1 MPPRRGPDPAAER
14 LDSLYQVPLAEFVK
28 ARNTL
33 AAALKREG
41 HLEASDRVKT
51 LSKPGPGAWALNQ
64 VYWRERALFD
74 RMIRAGD
81 ALRRLQEQMLAGR
94 AASLREVM
102 AERQAAVHDVVE
114 RAAEFLR
121 EDGNAVTAATR
132 QRLATSADAMASYGS
147 ASPSYVPGQLA
158 DDIEAPG
165 FAALASLG
173 GPGLRLVHGARA
185 GAPRPAPAPAA
196 PVRHDPRAER
206 QEEREREATAKREA
220 AERAKAVRA
229 AEQSLRDATR
239 ELESVRQRA
248 GRAREAAETVAQ
260 EQQTLEEQLARVT
273 ARRRSADAAAAA
285 AAEAVAAAEQVRRDA
300 ERALTAAREAP
311 TRRG

>member
-14 LDSLYQVPLAEFVK
+14 LEALYQAPLGEFVK

-41 HLEASDRVKT
+41 HLDAADRVKT
-51 LSKPGPGAWALNQ
+51 LSKPTPGAWALNQ
-64 VYWRERALFD
+64 VYWRARAEFD

-81 ALRRLQEQMLAGR
+81 DLRRLQEQMLAGR
-94 AASLREVM
+94 AANLREVM

-114 RAAEFLR
+114 RAAEYLR

-132 QRLATSADAMASYGS
+132 QRLTTSADAMAAYGSGS
-147 ASPSYVPGQLA
+147 ASYQPGQLA
-158 DDIEAPG
+158 DDIDAPG
-165 FAALASLG
+165 FAALATLG

-185 GAPRPAPAPAA
+185 ASPKPPPPAA
-196 PVRHDPRAER
+196 SPARNDPKAER
-206 QEEREREATAKREA
+206 QEAREREAGARREA
-220 AERAKAVRA
+220 AERAKAIRA

-248 GRAREAAETVAQ
+248 ERAREAAEAVAQ
-260 EQQTLEEQLARVT
+260 EQKTLEEQLARVT
-273 ARRRSADAAAAA
+273 ARRRSADAAASAA
-285 AAEAVAAAEQVRRDA
+285 GDAVRAAERVRRDA
-300 ERALTAAREAP
+300 EGALTTARNAP
-311 TRRG
+311 ARRG